1 MTGTIHLGGGG
12 DTFRLLD
19 HVRGAGFEQAVRE
32 LVARGGDYCGGSAGA
47 ILACSDIGVAAGLD
61 ENEGGLTDLT
71 GLDLAPGLEVLPH
84 YDDTQAVAA
93 REWSSLQARTLVG
106 GPERSGLAVRDG
118 DTEVVGHE
126 SVAVFDSGGVT
137 VRRAGERWRTS

>member
-12 DTFRLLD
+12 DTSRLLD

-32 LVARGGDYCGGSAGA
+32 LVVRGGDYCGGSAGA

-61 ENEGGLTDLT
+61 ENEVGLT
-71 GLDLAPGLEVLPH
+71 GLDLVRGLEVLPH

-93 REWSSLQARTLVG
+93 REWSSRQARTLVG
-106 GPERSGLAVRDG
+106 VPERSGLAVRDG
-118 DTEVVGHE
+118 DAEVVGHE
-126 SVAVFDSGGVT
+126 SVAVFDGGGVT
-137 VRRAGERWRTS
+137 VRGPGERWRTS